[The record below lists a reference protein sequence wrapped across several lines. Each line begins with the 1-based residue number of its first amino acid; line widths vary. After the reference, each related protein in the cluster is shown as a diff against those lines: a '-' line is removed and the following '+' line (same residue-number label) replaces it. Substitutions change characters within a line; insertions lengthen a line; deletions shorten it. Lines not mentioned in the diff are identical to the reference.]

1 MKGTVKGAVNE
12 NEHENENEND
22 SFVVSLAFS
31 LSLLQAEPSS
41 CKTRSSLLRV
51 LLLPG
56 RPRRPYRV
64 VLIG

>member
-12 NEHENENEND
+12 NENENEND
-22 SFVVSLAFS
+22 SFVVSFAFS

>member
-12 NEHENENEND
+12 NENENEND

>member
-12 NEHENENEND
+12 NEHENEND
-22 SFVVSLAFS
+22 SFVVSAFS